1 MVFNEQSNEIKSSKI
16 IFITGGTKSGKS
28 EFAEFLG
35 KKFSKIT
42 YIALSEQRPED
53 EHWQTKISVHRKR
66 RPQDWK
72 LIETNDLINILHR
85 EKGSILIDSIGGFIM
100 ENINL
105 DDKKWSNRLQLLL
118 ELLQKS
124 DNITLIVGEQV
135 GLGLVSEYKIGN
147 KYIERIGELQKNI
160 SQISEEN
167 WLTLN
172 GRAIKLDNI
181 SFVIPT

>member
-1 MVFNEQSNEIKSSKI
+1 MVFNEQNNENKSSKI

-53 EHWQTKISVHRKR
+53 EHWQNKISVHRKR

-100 ENINL
+100 EIINL

-118 ELLQKS
+118 ELLQKR